1 MEQTTEIQVTQPE
14 EQKVPLGFTAKT
26 ESKPLI
32 TFQQFFDL
40 IRAVDTLS
48 GLTTFLKQENFNAD
62 NIRYYFKEDLVDV
75 INEQGE
81 TTTQKKLREDFW
93 N

>member
-14 EQKVPLGFTAKT
+14 AQRVPLGFTAKT
-26 ESKPLI
+26 DSKPLI

-62 NIRYYFKEDLVDV
+62 NIRYYFKEDLEDV
-75 INEQGE
+75 VNDQGE
-81 TTTQKKLREDFW
+81 ITTQKKLREDFW